1 LPWPLESAPI
11 DNYIRSTIFVWI
23 KPRFTFPR
31 TYVQLTVRHLAKAYG
46 LLWAL
51 KDVNLDLAPGEFV
64 AVLGPNGAGK
74 TTLLKLLAGLIY
86 PTSGE
91 IAFDGSPFGR
101 TSGSQRSAVGF
112 LAPTEHLYENL
123 TVRENLIFF
132 AALYKKTRALTEID
146 AALEE
151 VGLKHR
157 SEEYVAAL
165 SSGMRC
171 RLSIAKWKLLEPGL
185 LLLDEPYG
193 VLDGSG
199 VDLLESFLKAL
210 CRQGSV
216 IIMASHHVARLL
228 QLCTR
233 AVILDQGKLI
243 FDEPRQQPWHSFN
256 HAFRAFLP
264 QGESWRS

>member
-1 LPWPLESAPI
+1 
-11 DNYIRSTIFVWI
+11 
-23 KPRFTFPR
+23 
-31 TYVQLTVRHLAKAYG
+31 
-46 LLWAL
+46 
-51 KDVNLDLAPGEFV
+51 
-64 AVLGPNGAGK
+64 
-74 TTLLKLLAGLIY
+74 LIY

-91 IAFDGSPFGR
+91 IALDGSPFDR

-132 AALYKKTRALTEID
+132 AALYSKTRSLAQID

-157 SEEYVAAL
+157 SEEYVAVL

-193 VLDGSG
+193 ALDGSG
-199 VDLLESFLKAL
+199 VDLLESFLKSL

-228 QLCTR
+228 PLCTR

-256 HAFRAFLP
+256 HAFGAFLP